1 MVDQAVVDGS
11 IGGHGGEVLR
21 YLRRFEE
28 CLLEARRP
36 LVDAREGA
44 GCIPTC
50 AAARESVRPGTAGEG
65 G

>member
-1 MVDQAVVDGS
+1 MDGS

-21 YLRRFEE
+21 YLRHFEE
-28 CLLEARRP
+28 CLLEDRRP
-36 LVDAREGA
+36 LVDEREGA

-50 AAARESVRPGTAGEG
+50 AAAWESVRPGTAGEG